1 MFDEDLEPRKKAPA
15 LKNLVDMG
23 IAELEDYIVELKSEI
38 ARTEKEI
45 EKKKIIRD
53 RAASVFK

>member
-1 MFDEDLEPRKKAPA
+1 MFDDDLAPQKKAPA
-15 LKNLVDMG
+15 LKDLVDMG
-23 IAELEDYIVELKSEI
+23 IVELEDYISELKSEI
-38 ARTEKEI
+38 ARSEKEI